1 MKRLVYLAMMILA
14 AILFCQCEKDS
25 GNNKFTGDSGI
36 FKDPRDDREYEWV
49 QIGGQIWM
57 AENLNY
63 DQDSYGN
70 DWYYGNDTSLG
81 DVYGRLYDWPAVMQ
95 GAGSSNNN
103 PSGIQGVCP
112 DGWHVPSDE
121 EWKELEIQ
129 LGMSSSQADALH
141 GRGSNEG
148 SKLAGQAE
156 LWKDGDLKKN
166 EAFGASGFIALPGG
180 DFDHNGDFEC
190 MGSFCNFYSSTEHPE
205 WYGCAWHRS
214 ITHSNSKIHR
224 AVLGKDIGFSV
235 RCVKDD

>member
-1 MKRLVYLAMMILA
+1 MMIRR
-14 AILFCQCEKDS
+14 FCFIVVLLMGVISYQCEKKESEKLITDS
-25 GNNKFTGDSGI
+25 GTFT
-36 FKDPRDDREYEWV
+36 DPRDGQQYEWV
-49 QIGGQIWM
+49 QIGGQVWM

-129 LGMSSSQADALH
+129 LGMSSFQADALH

-156 LWKDGDLKKN
+156 LWKDGDLENNK
-166 EAFGASGFIALPGG
+166 AFGASGFRALPGG
-180 DFDHNGDFEC
+180 DFDHNGDFES
-190 MGSFCNFYSSTEHPE
+190 MGSSCNFYSSTEHPE
-205 WYGCAWHRS
+205 YSGSCWHRS
-214 ITHSNSKIHR
+214 ITHSSSKIQR

>member
-1 MKRLVYLAMMILA
+1 MSLLNQNIYIMMIRRFYFIVVLLMGV
-14 AILFCQCEKDS
+14 ISYQCEKKESEKLITDS
-25 GNNKFTGDSGI
+25 GTFT
-36 FKDPRDDREYEWV
+36 DPRDGQQYEWV
-49 QIGGQIWM
+49 QIGGQVWM

-129 LGMSSSQADALH
+129 LGMSSFQADALH

-156 LWKDGDLKKN
+156 LWKDG
-166 EAFGASGFIALPGG
+166 I
-180 DFDHNGDFEC
+180 
-190 MGSFCNFYSSTEHPE
+190 
-205 WYGCAWHRS
+205 
-214 ITHSNSKIHR
+214 
-224 AVLGKDIGFSV
+224 
-235 RCVKDD
+235 